1 MIRHAAAFA
10 SLALLA
16 ACATVADD
24 GSTDEVVDLSG
35 GRECP
40 AARFQML
47 VGQLRGEIDAST
59 LPVPYRIYGRGE
71 AVTMDYRP
79 ERMNVVIGN
88 NGRVERVACG

>member
-1 MIRHAAAFA
+1 MIRHAVAFA
-10 SLALLA
+10 SFALLA
-16 ACATVADD
+16 ACATAETSSEDV
-24 GSTDEVVDLSG
+24 VVDRSG

-59 LPVPYRIYGRGE
+59 LPVPYRIYGRDE
-71 AVTMDYRP
+71 AVTTDYRP
-79 ERMNVVIGN
+79 ERMNVVIGE